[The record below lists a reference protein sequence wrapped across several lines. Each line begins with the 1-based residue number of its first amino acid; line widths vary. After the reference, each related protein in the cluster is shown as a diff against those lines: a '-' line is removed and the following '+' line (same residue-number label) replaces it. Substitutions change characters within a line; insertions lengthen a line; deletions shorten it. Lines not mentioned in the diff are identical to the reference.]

1 MNSVAAGRQYPLPL
15 RPAFV
20 LTIVHISLAFLAAVN
35 YSSHM
40 IEVRQTVVFSDWLS
54 TLRDR
59 NAAARI
65 AIRIRRL
72 ELGNPGDIKAVG
84 EGVSEMRIDY
94 GPGYRL
100 YLTYTG
106 RTLVILLC
114 GGDKSSQSRD
124 IAQAKKMAK
133 EI

>member
-1 MNSVAAGRQYPLPL
+1 
-15 RPAFV
+15 
-20 LTIVHISLAFLAAVN
+20 
-35 YSSHM
+35 M